1 MKKAALF
8 FKLIIAATI
17 GIISCKKES
26 VNKATYTIKVN
37 ECTPAAGENFIV
49 CFDSLI
55 TDSRCPIDAICVW
68 EGFALAK
75 FSLHQNGNVIPFSL
89 ATRAFHQYHQ
99 YTTINQIKISLQNIL
114 YETNVKLPSVVTTS
128 AVLKIN

>member
-8 FKLIIAATI
+8 FTLIMAATI

-26 VNKATYTIKVN
+26 VNEEKYTIKVK
-37 ECTPAAGENFIV
+37 ECTTAAGENFIV

-75 FSLHQNGNVIPFSL
+75 FSLHQNGNIKPFSL
-89 ATRAFHQYHQ
+89 ATRAFQQYHQ
-99 YTTINQIKISLQNIL
+99 DTTINQIKISLQNLL
-114 YETNVKLPSVVTTS
+114 YETIVKSPSVVTTS
-128 AVLKIN
+128 AVL

>member
-8 FKLIIAATI
+8 FTLIMATTI

-26 VNKATYTIKVN
+26 VNEATYTIKVN
-37 ECTPAAGENFIV
+37 ECTTAAGENFTV

-55 TDSRCPIDAICVW
+55 TDSRCPINAICVW

-75 FSLHQNGNVIPFSL
+75 FSLHQNGNIIPFSL
-89 ATRAFHQYHQ
+89 ATRAFQQYHQ
-99 YTTINQIKISLQNIL
+99 DTTINQIKISLQNIL
-114 YETNVKLPSVVTTS
+114 YETIVKSPSVVTTS

>member
-1 MKKAALF
+1 MKRAALF
-8 FKLIIAATI
+8 FILIIASTI
-17 GIISCKKES
+17 GIIGCKKES
-26 VNKATYTIKVN
+26 LNEATYTIKVN
-37 ECTPAAGENFIV
+37 ECTPSAGENFTV

-89 ATRAFHQYHQ
+89 ATRAFQQYHQ
-99 YTTINQIKISLQNIL
+99 DTTINQIKISLQNIL
-114 YETNVKLPSVVTTS
+114 YETNVKSPSVVNTS
-128 AVLKIN
+128 AVFKIN

>member
-8 FKLIIAATI
+8 FTLIMATTI

-26 VNKATYTIKVN
+26 VNETTYTIKVN
-37 ECTPAAGENFIV
+37 ECTTAAGENFTV

-55 TDSRCPIDAICVW
+55 TDSRCPINAICVW

-75 FSLHQNGNVIPFSL
+75 FSLHQNGNIIPFSL
-89 ATRAFHQYHQ
+89 ATRAFQQYHQ
-99 YTTINQIKISLQNIL
+99 DTTINQIKISLQKIL
-114 YETNVKLPSVVTTS
+114 YETIVKLPCVVITS

>member
-1 MKKAALF
+1 MKNTALF
-8 FKLIIAATI
+8 FTLIMAATI

-26 VNKATYTIKVN
+26 VNDGKYTIKVN
-37 ECTPAAGENFIV
+37 ECTTAAGENFTV

-89 ATRAFHQYHQ
+89 ATRTFHQYLQ
-99 YTTINQIKISLQNIL
+99 DTTINQVKIYLQNIL